1 MPWIGRRRQFEVG
14 GPDLRRSMRVR
25 TLGPPTHDHRTAIG
39 ATVEPLPPWIFSGS
53 MMKANS

>member
-1 MPWIGRRRQFEVG
+1 MPWICRRRQFEVG

-39 ATVEPLPPWIFSGS
+39 VEPLPPWIFSGS